1 MTIFKKFIK
10 YGIQFKGVVRNKYF
24 VKTSDWDCK
33 DYLYSV
39 SNK

>member
-10 YGIQFKGVVRNKYF
+10 WGINFKGVVRTKNF

-39 SNK
+39 CNK